1 MKRLYLLMITV
12 LICSLMLFG
21 CDLYL
26 PEGSGGLITE
36 DGDTVTDGES
46 KQEDDRIPE
55 TEGNVDETEG
65 SDPENNENKSDNQDS
80 DPENSEN
87 GGEGNHNGA
96 EGNDEQTTPP
106 ENEGNEPLPEI
117 GTKVGDRFADLTIMT
132 MDGGSIN
139 TADLRGKIVILN
151 LWATWCPPCKAE
163 LPDFDLIASEYKD
176 HVVII
181 AADVD
186 AGTGN
191 AHSYVQQNFP
201 ESDIVFAYDS
211 LYGEAY
217 FAAGGDGYVPYTA
230 IMDQNGVIVYTDS
243 GMLSHSML
251 VSIIE
256 GLIN

>member
-1 MKRLYLLMITV
+1 MTTPGESTYKEMTMKKLYLLLITS

-21 CDLYL
+21 CDFYT
-26 PEGSGGLITE
+26 PNENDDLITE
-36 DGDTVTDGES
+36 DGSTVTKEDNKSNDDRLPAVDDEVPEAEDP
-46 KQEDDRIPE
+46 KQESNDDSTQEPTIPSD
-55 TEGNVDETEG
+55 DE
-65 SDPENNENKSDNQDS
+65 D
-80 DPENSEN
+80 
-87 GGEGNHNGA
+87 
-96 EGNDEQTTPP
+96 DEL
-106 ENEGNEPLPEI
+106 LPEI

-139 TADLRGKIVILN
+139 TAELRGKIIILN

-217 FAAGGDGYVPYTA
+217 FAAGGNGYVPYTA